1 MQAVL
6 EHPFLKRAV
15 DATQLQLNTIQQQ
28 NAETQQQLSTIEQQN
43 AETHQSLESL
53 HGKVDAYRPPM
64 DPLWTPMD
72 PPLGPSYTT
81 RWTP

>member
-15 DATQLQLNTIQQQ
+15 DATQLKLNK
-28 NAETQQQLSTIEQQN
+28 IEQQM
-43 AETHQSLESL
+43 ESL

-72 PPLGPSYTT
+72 PPLGPSYAT